1 MKDNIKK
8 LSLFS
13 LFGAWALFTLAL
25 LVWWVVFSFRQLDSL
40 RQLNLA
46 SNLEIL
52 KHQKML
58 IFEGITLF
66 VCLFIGAASLF
77 YYIYK
82 ENKNLRQRRDFL
94 SLFTHDLKTTI
105 SALRLMVERLVK
117 KSEEQG
123 LRTEAKEIQ
132 KMGTRLSQQLQNAL
146 HVSLESKRKL
156 ILEKLD
162 VCEQINYLRPLWPD
176 LSFKVDG
183 GLWVEA
189 DALAL
194 RSICM
199 NLIQNAVDHAQAHEV
214 VVSQKTENKG
224 FVCVTFSTP
233 LARALPVEIDVFKE
247 NFRAFQSVDSSGVG
261 LKLVSQIMKKMK
273 GFVDFKKASDGS
285 LLVSLYFKEGV
296 E

>member
-1 MKDNIKK
+1 
-8 LSLFS
+8 
-13 LFGAWALFTLAL
+13 
-25 LVWWVVFSFRQLDSL
+25 
-40 RQLNLA
+40 
-46 SNLEIL
+46 
-52 KHQKML
+52 ML

-123 LRTEAKEIQ
+123 LRAEAKEIQ

-162 VCEQINYLRPLWPD
+162 VCEQINYIRPLWPD

-183 GLWVEA
+183 DLWVEA

-199 NLIQNAVDHAQAHEV
+199 NLIQNAVDHAQSHEV
-214 VVSQKTENKG
+214 VVSQKNEGKG
-224 FVCVTFSTP
+224 FVCVSFSTP
-233 LARALPVEIDVFKE
+233 GGRVLPVEISSFKE

-261 LKLVSQIMKKMK
+261 LKLVNQIMKKMK

-296 E
+296 K